1 MLEPTTVVRCHIQ
14 SSGEIESVIGLTILA
29 SDSKNRKITVLACIV
44 FSLERT
50 GTHFYCKLGRFCR
63 IKKRVSA

>member
-44 FSLERT
+44 IF
-50 GTHFYCKLGRFCR
+50 
-63 IKKRVSA
+63 A